1 VVCTVRRVRCA
12 LRDETSAFFP
22 GQRETWRESWPRRA
36 DSRRRSLGSLRSG
49 LSVLTT
55 GGFFF
60 FGFRGRT
67 SLKTNPRAR
76 RSRVSRA
83 RPPAWAAFAKMNR
96 LNKAQKEKVKRF
108 AAVSDADE
116 KTALAVLKEVRW
128 DLELGL
134 ETYFTS
140 PSSHFASANVDAAA
154 LEKTYGEYRA
164 ADGTHD
170 DDIIDAVGI
179 ERLCADIGIDPVDPV
194 ILNVSSK
201 MEAKTMGAYTKEE
214 FFRGMTRM
222 ETSDARALKSKIPAL
237 RAEMDDPAV
246 FKRVFE
252 YAFDFAKEPNHKS
265 LPLETATAMFKVLLD
280 GRWALVDEWC
290 AFLEKDGSVKA
301 VTRDTWNQTLEFSRQ
316 IGEDMS
322 GYDPAG
328 AWPYLIDEFVEHKLE
343 QKS

>member
-1 VVCTVRRVRCA
+1 MSSARCA
-12 LRDETSAFFP
+12 AFDALFRLQGNTGKRHFLRFSGVQVSAKRRESEVTAIFFFP
-22 GQRETWRESWPRRA
+22 V
-36 DSRRRSLGSLRSG
+36 LRS
-49 LSVLTT
+49 S
-55 GGFFF
+55 FFPAARIF
-60 FGFRGRT
+60 
-67 SLKTNPRAR
+67 LKDKPAGAR
-76 RSRVSRA
+76 RCRVSRA
-83 RPPAWAAFAKMNR
+83 RPPAWAAFATMNR
-96 LNKAQKEKVKRF
+96 LNKAQKDKVKRF
-108 AAVSDADE
+108 AAVADADE

-140 PSSHFASANVDAAA
+140 PSSHFASSNVDAAA

-164 ADGTHD
+164 ADDTHD
-170 DDIIDAVGI
+170 DDIIDAAGI

-194 ILNVSSK
+194 ILNISSK

-222 ETSDARALKSKIPAL
+222 ETCDARALKSKIPAL
-237 RAEMDDPAV
+237 RAEMDDPNI

-252 YAFDFAKEPNHKS
+252 YSFDFAKEPNHKS

>member
-1 VVCTVRRVRCA
+1 
-12 LRDETSAFFP
+12 
-22 GQRETWRESWPRRA
+22 
-36 DSRRRSLGSLRSG
+36 
-49 LSVLTT
+49 
-55 GGFFF
+55 
-60 FGFRGRT
+60 
-67 SLKTNPRAR
+67 
-76 RSRVSRA
+76 
-83 RPPAWAAFAKMNR
+83 MNR
-96 LNKAQKEKVKRF
+96 LSRAQKDKVKHF
-108 AAVSDADE
+108 AAVADADE

-222 ETSDARALKSKIPAL
+222 ATSDARALKNKIPAL
-237 RAEMDDPAV
+237 RAEMDDPAA

-252 YAFDFAKEPNHKS
+252 YSFDFAKEPNHKS

-280 GRWALVDEWC
+280 GRWPLVDEWC
-290 AFLEKDGSVKA
+290 AFLEKEAIKA

-316 IGEDMS
+316 IGEDMR

>member
-1 VVCTVRRVRCA
+1 MVCTVRRVRCA

-60 FGFRGRT
+60 FGFRSRT

-96 LNKAQKEKVKRF
+96 LNKTQKDKVKRF
-108 AAVSDADE
+108 AAVADADE
-116 KTALAVLKEVRW
+116 KTALAVLKEARW

-201 MEAKTMGAYTKEE
+201 MEAKTMGAYTKGE

-265 LPLETATAMFKVLLD
+265 LPPETATAMFKVLLD
-280 GRWALVDEWC
+280 GRWPLVDEWC
-290 AFLEKDGSVKA
+290 AFLEKHEIKA
-301 VTRDTWNQTLEFSRQ
+301 VTRDTWTQTLEFSRQ
-316 IGEDMS
+316 IGEDMR